1 LSTPNAGREFG
12 KRENHEGVIDMSEI
26 AQGLLAQAMTLPEE
40 DRRWLG
46 KRLLDAEDADEF
58 PDAPHHDPEFMAEL
72 IRRSDEVH
80 AHPERLISNEVVFE
94 KARLLLEQMRAQ

>member
-1 LSTPNAGREFG
+1 
-12 KRENHEGVIDMSEI
+12 MSEV
-26 AQGLLAQAMTLPEE
+26 AEDLLAQAMELPEA

-46 KRLLDAEDADEF
+46 ERLLDSNEIDEF

-80 AHPERLISNEVVFE
+80 AHPERLLNLEDVLVE
-94 KARLLLEQMRAQ
+94 LRQRLKERRAPSSIV

>member
-1 LSTPNAGREFG
+1 MAEADPVNTEEF
-12 KRENHEGVIDMSEI
+12 DMSEH
-26 AQGLLAQAMTLPEE
+26 AQGLLTQVLELPEE

-46 KRLLDAEDADEF
+46 ERLRDADEADEF

-80 AHPERLISNEVVFE
+80 AHPERLISNEVAFAEVRRALE
-94 KARLLLEQMRAQ
+94 EARRK

>member
-1 LSTPNAGREFG
+1 
-12 KRENHEGVIDMSEI
+12 MSEL
-26 AQGLLAQAMTLPEE
+26 AQGLLAQALELPEE

-46 KRLLDAEDADEF
+46 ERLLEEDEF

-80 AHPERLISNEVVFE
+80 AHPERLISNEVAFAEVE
-94 KARLLLEQMRAQ
+94 RMLAEMRAK

>member
-1 LSTPNAGREFG
+1 
-12 KRENHEGVIDMSEI
+12 MSEL
-26 AQGLLAQAMTLPEE
+26 AQGLLTQALELPEA

-46 KRLLDAEDADEF
+46 QRLLDSEEVDEF

-80 AHPERLISNEVVFE
+80 AHPERLIDSAVVFAE
-94 KARLLLEQMRAQ
+94 IELMLKERQERRSK

>member
-1 LSTPNAGREFG
+1 
-12 KRENHEGVIDMSEI
+12 MSEL
-26 AQGLLAQAMTLPEE
+26 ARTLLTQALTLPDE

-46 KRLLDAEDADEF
+46 EQLLEAEEADEF

-80 AHPERLISNEVVFE
+80 AHPERLISNEVAFARIE
-94 KARLLLEQMRAQ
+94 KMLESLESK

>member
-1 LSTPNAGREFG
+1 
-12 KRENHEGVIDMSEI
+12 MSELV
-26 AQGLLAQAMTLPEE
+26 QGLLAQAMELPEE

-46 KRLLDAEDADEF
+46 EQLLEEDEF

-80 AHPERLISNEVVFE
+80 AHPERLISNEVAFARIE
-94 KARLLLEQMRAQ
+94 KMLESLESK

>member
-1 LSTPNAGREFG
+1 
-12 KRENHEGVIDMSEI
+12 MSEL
-26 AQGLLAQAMTLPEE
+26 AQGLLTQALELPME

-46 KRLLDAEDADEF
+46 EQLLESEEVDEF

-80 AHPERLISNEVVFE
+80 AHPERLISTEDAV
-94 KARLLLEQMRAQ
+94 ARVRLVLAECRSK

>member
-1 LSTPNAGREFG
+1 
-12 KRENHEGVIDMSEI
+12 MSEL
-26 AQGLLAQAMTLPEE
+26 AQGLLVQAMELPEE

-46 KRLLDAEDADEF
+46 VQLLDRVEVDDEF

-80 AHPERLISNEVVFE
+80 AHPERLISTEDGF
-94 KARLLLEQMRAQ
+94 ARIDNLLGRLKPK

>member
-1 LSTPNAGREFG
+1 
-12 KRENHEGVIDMSEI
+12 MSEL
-26 AQGLLAQAMTLPEE
+26 AQGLLTRALELPME

-46 KRLLDAEDADEF
+46 EQLLDSEEVDEF

-80 AHPERLISNEVVFE
+80 AHPERLISNEVAFAEVE
-94 KARLLLEQMRAQ
+94 RMLAEMRPK

>member
-1 LSTPNAGREFG
+1 MGGFT
-12 KRENHEGVIDMSEI
+12 VSEL
-26 AQGLLAQAMTLPEE
+26 AQGLLTQAMELPEA

-46 KRLLDAEDADEF
+46 EQLLDSDEVDEF

-80 AHPERLISNEVVFE
+80 AHPERLIDSEVVYAE
-94 KARLLLEQMRAQ
+94 IRELLGTRRAK

>member
-1 LSTPNAGREFG
+1 
-12 KRENHEGVIDMSEI
+12 MSEL
-26 AQGLLAQAMTLPEE
+26 AQGLLTQALELPEA

-46 KRLLDAEDADEF
+46 ERLLDSDEADEF

-80 AHPERLISNEVVFE
+80 AHPERLISNEVAFAEVRRALE
-94 KARLLLEQMRAQ
+94 EARRK

>member
-1 LSTPNAGREFG
+1 
-12 KRENHEGVIDMSEI
+12 MSEL
-26 AQGLLAQAMTLPEE
+26 AQGLLAQAMELPAE

-46 KRLLDAEDADEF
+46 EQLLESDEVDEF

-80 AHPERLISNEVVFE
+80 AHPERLISTEDAV
-94 KARLLLEQMRAQ
+94 ARIRLVLAESRAK

>member
-1 LSTPNAGREFG
+1 
-12 KRENHEGVIDMSEI
+12 MSEL
-26 AQGLLAQAMTLPEE
+26 AQGLLAQAMELPEE

-46 KRLLDAEDADEF
+46 EQLLDPEEADEF

-80 AHPERLISNEVVFE
+80 AYPERLIETDVAFAE
-94 KARLLLEQMRAQ
+94 IFRFLQDRRTK

>member
-1 LSTPNAGREFG
+1 
-12 KRENHEGVIDMSEI
+12 MSEL
-26 AQGLLAQAMTLPEE
+26 ARGLLAQALALPEE

-46 KRLLDAEDADEF
+46 ERLLDGDSEDDEF

-80 AHPERLISNEVVFE
+80 AHPERLIDSEVVYAE
-94 KARLLLEQMRAQ
+94 IRELLGTRRAK

>member
-1 LSTPNAGREFG
+1 
-12 KRENHEGVIDMSEI
+12 MSEL
-26 AQGLLAQAMTLPEE
+26 AQGLLAQAMELPEE

-46 KRLLDAEDADEF
+46 AQLLEEDEL

-80 AHPERLISNEVVFE
+80 AHPERLISTEAAV
-94 KARLLLEQMRAQ
+94 ARVRLALEEYRAK

>member
-1 LSTPNAGREFG
+1 
-12 KRENHEGVIDMSEI
+12 MSEL
-26 AQGLLAQAMTLPEE
+26 AQGLLTQALELPEA

-46 KRLLDAEDADEF
+46 ERLLDSEEVDEF

-80 AHPERLISNEVVFE
+80 AHPERLISNEVAFARIE
-94 KARLLLEQMRAQ
+94 KMIERLEAK

>member
-1 LSTPNAGREFG
+1 
-12 KRENHEGVIDMSEI
+12 MSEL
-26 AQGLLAQAMTLPEE
+26 AQGLLTQAMELPLE

-46 KRLLDAEDADEF
+46 EQLLDSEEVDEF

-80 AHPERLISNEVVFE
+80 AHPERLRTNEEVFTRIL
-94 KARLLLEQMRAQ
+94 RLLQERRGQ

>member
-1 LSTPNAGREFG
+1 
-12 KRENHEGVIDMSEI
+12 MSEL
-26 AQGLLAQAMTLPEE
+26 AQGLLAQAMELPEE

-46 KRLLDAEDADEF
+46 ERLLEEDEF

-80 AHPERLISNEVVFE
+80 AHPERLIDSEVVFE
-94 KARLLLEQMRAQ
+94 KARLLIDRMRAE

>member
-1 LSTPNAGREFG
+1 ME
-12 KRENHEGVIDMSEI
+12 
-26 AQGLLAQAMTLPEE
+26 LPEE

-46 KRLLDAEDADEF
+46 ERLLDSDEVDEF

-80 AHPERLISNEVVFE
+80 AHPERLIETDVAFAEIFRFLQDRRS
-94 KARLLLEQMRAQ
+94 K

>member
-1 LSTPNAGREFG
+1 
-12 KRENHEGVIDMSEI
+12 MSEL
-26 AQGLLAQAMTLPEE
+26 AQGLLTQAMELPEA

-46 KRLLDAEDADEF
+46 ERLLDAEEDDEF

-80 AHPERLISNEVVFE
+80 AHPERLISNEEVYE
-94 KARLLLEQMRAQ
+94 KGRLLLERMRAE

>member
-1 LSTPNAGREFG
+1 
-12 KRENHEGVIDMSEI
+12 MSEL
-26 AQGLLAQAMTLPEE
+26 AQGLLTQAMELPEA

-46 KRLLDAEDADEF
+46 ERLLDADEADEF

-80 AHPERLISNEVVFE
+80 AHPERLISNEVAFASVE
-94 KARLLLEQMRAQ
+94 RMLAEMRAK